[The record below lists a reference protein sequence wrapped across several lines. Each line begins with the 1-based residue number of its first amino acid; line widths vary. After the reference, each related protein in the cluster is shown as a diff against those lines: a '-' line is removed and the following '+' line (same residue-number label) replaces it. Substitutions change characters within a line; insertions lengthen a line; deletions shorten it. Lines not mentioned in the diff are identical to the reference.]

1 MIKISVRL
9 LFVFTFFILFSVTA
23 LAQTH
28 SVWSDKMFLV
38 KDGNTQTTYNSFQK
52 GRAVAAW
59 TEKSRN
65 GYFRAWVEVSPGKT
79 YEFVLV
85 AIGNSDADSITGLW
99 DVKSSG
105 NLVCSG
111 CVGKAYGLNAP
122 IGTGTNYFKIYVGDR
137 DCYKESWLF
146 SGYINKG
153 LIFNA

>member
-1 MIKISVRL
+1 MIRLSVRI

-28 SVWSDKMFLV
+28 SIWSQKTFLV
-38 KDGNTQTTYNSFQK
+38 KDVNTQTTYKSFQK
-52 GRAVAAW
+52 GYAAAAW

-65 GYFRAWVEVSPGKT
+65 GYFRAWAEVSPGKT

-85 AIGNSDADSITGLW
+85 AIGNSDAESITGLW

-105 NLVCSG
+105 TVVCSG

-122 IGTGTNYFKIYVGDR
+122 VGAGTNYFKIYVGDR
-137 DCYKESWLF
+137 DCYKESWHF
-146 SGYINKG
+146 SGYINNR
-153 LIFNA
+153 FDF